1 MNGRLKRFTARAS
14 RRLAVRSGRVLRS
27 FKTADD
33 GVLAAPFIFLLMT
46 MLVING
52 LGMDLV
58 RHERDRAWLQNTL
71 DRAVLAATDLD
82 QPRPPAEVVLDYLSK
97 AGLEEYYQDPVVE
110 ALPEGAVRPSS
121 KKVTADVNMG
131 FNNLWLN
138 FTGSDQE
145 LPLTAHS
152 VAIESI
158 GKVEIS
164 LVLDVSG
171 SMGNN
176 NRLPNLKLAAK
187 EFVETMEKNT
197 EDGNLSISIVPYST
211 QVAMPQDFLDEF
223 DVEIGNGLPGGYAS
237 AAAEAKA
244 RSDAR
249 GWDYT
254 NCVNF
259 QASDF
264 NTTALSS
271 DQKYQRTMPFSVWTT
286 TDFRPDDSRNVDRP
300 TCTIHGDAPA
310 RTALLFEDNV
320 TKMQD
325 YIEAFTPGE
334 NTSLD
339 LGMKWGVALLDPSIQ
354 PQVSAV
360 SQPHADVI
368 APRFKDRPVPYQET
382 ETMKVVVLMTDG
394 QNTSQY
400 VLKNDYRVGESGIWF
415 DHDADVYS
423 SHDEDNDRYY
433 WHNVDIWSDHPH
445 GQQNSST
452 FICTS
457 YYYGGGCY
465 AGYTYN
471 EVKSNDL
478 ENLTYEDLFAETSL
492 RYMFSELADEWMS
505 RNAAKQKWWHKA
517 RASHGTST
525 KDARTRAICEAA
537 KDKGIVVFTIG
548 FEAPSDGQA
557 VLEDCASSDAHYYD
571 VEGLEI
577 KDAFANIAST
587 IRQLRLTE

>member
-1 MNGRLKRFTARAS
+1 MIGRLKNSTALASLRRALPAGRFL
-14 RRLAVRSGRVLRS
+14 RR
-27 FKTADD
+27 FKDADG
-33 GVLAAPFIFLLMT
+33 GVLAAPFIFMLLT
-46 MLVING
+46 MLAVNG

-71 DRAVLAATDLD
+71 DRAVLAAADLD
-82 QPRPPAEVVLDYLSK
+82 QPHTPAEVVLDYLSK

-110 ALPEGAVRPSS
+110 TLPEGAVRPTS
-121 KKVTADVNMG
+121 KKVTADVDMG

-138 FTGSDQE
+138 FTGSDEQ

-152 VAIESI
+152 VAVESI

-171 SMGNN
+171 SMGSNS
-176 NRLPNLKLAAK
+176 RLSNLKVAAK
-187 EFVETMEKNT
+187 DFVDTMEKNT

-223 DVEIGNGLPGGYAS
+223 DVEIGNGLPGSYAS
-237 AAAEAKA
+237 EAADAKA

-259 QASDF
+259 ESSDF
-264 NTTALSS
+264 NTTALPS
-271 DQKYQRTMPFSVWTT
+271 DQKFQRTMPFSVWGT
-286 TDFRPDDSRNVDRP
+286 TDYRTNDSRYVKDP
-300 TCTIHGDAPA
+300 TCTIHSDDPG

-320 TKMQD
+320 TTMQN
-325 YIEAFTPGE
+325 YIDAFSPGE

-354 PQVSAV
+354 PQVDAV
-360 SQPHADVI
+360 SENHADVI
-368 APRFKDRPVPYQET
+368 DPRFRDRPVPFNDT
-382 ETMKVVVLMTDG
+382 ETLKVVVLMTDG

-400 VLKNDYRVGESGIWF
+400 YLKNDYRVGESGIWF

-423 SHDEDNDRYY
+423 SYDEDNNRYY

-457 YYYGGGCY
+457 YYYSGGCY
-465 AGYTYN
+465 SGYNYN
-471 EVKSNDL
+471 ETKSNNL

-492 RYMFSELADEWMS
+492 RYMFSRLADEWMS
-505 RNAAKQKWWHKA
+505 WNAATNKWWYNA
-517 RASHGTST
+517 RGYYGRST
-525 KDARTRAICEAA
+525 KDSRTRAICEAA
-537 KDKGIVVFTIG
+537 KDEGIVVFTIG
-548 FEAPSDGQA
+548 FEAPSGGQA